1 MAPPGGSPSDVVH
14 TSSGH
19 MLHESEELEV
29 CCICLDS
36 LCAQPVAALLSLESD
51 TTSSC
56 LHYMHAACAERLRPR
71 RCPICR
77 SAFDALSTPIS
88 KETLQEMNPSDIVA
102 GLCVLSGHH
111 GRAGTV
117 PPRVAVPLLAALL
130 PLRQTTVQKWVE
142 KELVNSE
149 VLNTKAVEQLLRRAG
164 LGRGNARSEGTS
176 ASTTYTAQLRIFR
189 RSRWLALKLMG
200 ATGAALHLGCCG
212 MAAGV
217 LLGCFGALPNLRL
230 RFVRRT
236 DDLADLDS
244 WQALLLYVVSVVF
257 MELVVLSLR
266 DPRWVKRGLRYGA
279 LLGAVVGWLK
289 ALQVVD
295 PDRHSFRRVF
305 QMGLS
310 GQTTWPRQWRLVDS
324 ITSVEKVDIFAVNR

>member
-1 MAPPGGSPSDVVH
+1 
-14 TSSGH
+14 

-217 LLGCFGALPNLRL
+217 LLGCFGALPNLRFG
-230 RFVRRT
+230 RFGL
-236 DDLADLDS
+236 LASLA
-244 WQALLLYVVSVVF
+244 AL
-257 MELVVLSLR
+257 
-266 DPRWVKRGLRYGA
+266 RGLRGFYGIGGAEPPRSEMGEAWPA
-279 LLGAVVGWLK
+279 L
-289 ALQVVD
+289 
-295 PDRHSFRRVF
+295 RRPA
-305 QMGLS
+305 GCS
-310 GQTTWPRQWRLVDS
+310 GGMAQSAAGGGSRST
-324 ITSVEKVDIFAVNR
+324 